1 MSSFY
6 LVATEI
12 DKKVGWM
19 ESCLKGGPRQLDRMF
34 AFEGRNVAFVIDNCP
49 AHPHI
54 DHLKAINLY
63 FLPPKT
69 TSKTQVMDQGVIRSL
84 KAEYPKNVA
93 RKIIHSVEKK
103 KTLQ

>member
-12 DKKVGWM
+12 NKKVGWM
-19 ESCLKGGPRQLDRMF
+19 GNCLKGGPRQLDRMF
-34 AFEGRNVAFVIDNCP
+34 AFEGRNVALVIDNCP
-49 AHPHI
+49 AHG
-54 DHLKAINLY
+54 LKAINLY
-63 FLPPKT
+63 FLPPNT
-69 TSKTQVMDQGVIRSL
+69 TSKTQLMDQGVIRSL
-84 KAEYPKNVA
+84 KAEYRKNVA